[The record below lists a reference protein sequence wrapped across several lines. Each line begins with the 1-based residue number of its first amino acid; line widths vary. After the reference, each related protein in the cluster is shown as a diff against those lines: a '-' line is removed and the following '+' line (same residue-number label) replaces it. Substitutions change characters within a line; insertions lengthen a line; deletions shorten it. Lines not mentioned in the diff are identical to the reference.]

1 MERYEQYIGTVL
13 NNRYKIEQLIGIG
26 GMAYVFKARVLPEG
40 ETVAVKILNDESR
53 GDEKAVQ
60 RFVNESR
67 TVSMLSHPNIVKIT
81 DVAFDCN
88 IQYIV
93 MEYVD
98 GITLK
103 EYIDYK
109 KKLEWREAVYYIS
122 QVLRALEH
130 AHSMGII
137 HRDVKPQNIMITR
150 DGAIKV
156 MDFGIAKV
164 VNSETVT
171 MTDKAIG
178 TVNYISPEQA
188 SGKTV
193 GFSSDIY
200 SVGVMLYEMTTG
212 VLPFVADSPM
222 AVAMMQIQN
231 EPQDPT
237 ELCPDIPLGL
247 EQIILKAMRKEP
259 DDRFSSCDA
268 MDKALA
274 LVTDDPTT
282 VFSDRSL
289 SAGEKRRRT
298 KGARGTAK
306 QKASL
311 LPIIAGVTAAFF
323 ITAAGAGIAIGRKA
337 FSEWN
342 HVGED
347 VKVPE
352 LIGEVYSDTLEQ
364 TLREQNI
371 DPIVEY
377 IRNDPEKQVGEI
389 LDQNP
394 AGGGSRRLAEG
405 EKNYKLTLKVNAEPG
420 KIILD
425 DYVNTDARVAGME
438 LKKLNL
444 PYTVVTRNDDT
455 IIEGYVIR
463 TEPVAGTT
471 MEEGSSVILYV
482 SSGAA
487 LSITNVPDVVGLSL
501 EEAKKALQ
509 IKEISVG
516 TIRYEDSEKQAGTV
530 LSITPDIGEKVPKK
544 ITSAELTVSNGSRY
558 VEPIQPPSDTTQKP
572 DESDKKED
580 PAHGGKTDGKAEGK
594 SEGKSDEKSDGNSD
608 NKTNDSDSR
617 TEPSKEPDKK
627 DDATSEP
634 DPIPPDSRGEVPSP
648 DSQIPAPS
656 EV

>member
-1 MERYEQYIGTVL
+1 MERYEQYIGAVL
-13 NNRYKIEQLIGIG
+13 NNRYKVEQLIGIG
-26 GMAYVFKARVLPEG
+26 GMAYVFKATVLPGG

-53 GDEKAVQ
+53 NDEKAVQ

-67 TVSMLSHPNIVKIT
+67 TVSMLSHPNIVRIT
-81 DVAFDCN
+81 DVAFDCD

-164 VNSETVT
+164 LNSETIT

-212 VLPFVADSPM
+212 TLPFVADSPM

-231 EPQDPT
+231 EPQEPT
-237 ELCPDIPLGL
+237 ELCPELPLGL

-259 DDRFSSCDA
+259 DDRFSSCEA

-274 LVTDDPTT
+274 LVVDDPTT
-282 VFSDRSL
+282 VFSDHS
-289 SAGEKRRRT
+289 SGDKKRRVKGLSGST
-298 KGARGTAK
+298 KP
-306 QKASL
+306 KATL
-311 LPIIAGVTAAFF
+311 LPVIAGVTAAFF
-323 ITAAGAGIAIGRKA
+323 IAAAGAGIAIGRKA
-337 FSEWN
+337 YAEWN

-352 LIGEVYSDTLEQ
+352 LIGEIYSDTLEQ
-364 TLREQNI
+364 SLREQNI
-371 DPIVEY
+371 EPVVEY
-377 IRNDPEKQVGEI
+377 VRNDPEKQIGEI
-389 LDQNP
+389 LDQDP

-405 EKNYKLTLKVNAEPG
+405 ETAFRLTLKVNAEPG

-444 PYTVVTRNDDT
+444 PYTVVNRNDDT
-455 IIEGYVIR
+455 VIEGYVIR
-463 TEPVAGTT
+463 TEPAAGTT
-471 MEEGSSVILYV
+471 MEEGDSVVLYV
-482 SSGAA
+482 SSGAS
-487 LSITNVPDVVGLSL
+487 LSTTAVPNVAGLTL
-501 EEAKKALQ
+501 DEAKKALQ
-509 IKEISVG
+509 IKKISVG
-516 TIRYEDSEKQAGTV
+516 EIRYEDSEKPAGTV
-530 LSITPDIGEKVPKK
+530 LSVTPGAGEKVPEK
-544 ITSAELTVSNGSRY
+544 ITSASLTVSNGARF
-558 VEPIQPPSDTTQKP
+558 VEPIEQPVPSDADETDTEHETPDVKTEENTDHRTDEENKEKQEP
-572 DESDKKED
+572 DEHPAPAPTPAPTPTPDRNPASPDDGED
-580 PAHGGKTDGKAEGK
+580 
-594 SEGKSDEKSDGNSD
+594 
-608 NKTNDSDSR
+608 
-617 TEPSKEPDKK
+617 
-627 DDATSEP
+627 
-634 DPIPPDSRGEVPSP
+634 VPSP
-648 DSQIPAPS
+648 DSHIPAPS